1 MRKYDIKNKRNIGI
15 IIGIS
20 VITIIMFSLV
30 IKFFLSGD
38 RKEYIVNDGALVFDK
53 DKSIIKIDEN
63 STIKKKWNNEYYLKY
78 KDKNYELGNTAIS
91 YNEKTGEIILYGKY
105 YEIGASDNIDITD
118 GETVIKSSALTKFYK
133 LADRKYLVVDKD
145 IKSADGLLSTTDFLM
160 IDLDKVGNA
169 ILTNHKVNLKAFSA
183 TTIVTS
189 NYTFDIANEILT
201 YGSNKIDLKKI
212 IGSSNTYTKEDLIP
226 EENDDTGSGGNSGI
240 TNITDN
246 TSGNGT
252 TGDGTGNGTSGSGDG
267 NGSGNDGNG
276 GNKSNTVIEEIKK
289 ASKRTSVISVTSTT
303 SKITIDYII
312 YDPYKE
318 YTSVYMEVENNG
330 KIDTIYLNKNDT
342 RYELSNVFPNT
353 SYKFVFKYS
362 YIDDEGNSH
371 TEIFDN
377 VSITTKKPSVN
388 LKVTNVGF
396 GNVNYLITTD
406 NSYSIDSG
414 NLKVYVNGEV
424 VYNDI
429 VSINGNTTGVIKV
442 NAISGDYIELLLTD
456 IKSGDRIIRDVKS
469 SDKFVY

>member
-1 MRKYDIKNKRNIGI
+1 MKNKRNIGI

-38 RKEYIVNDGALVFDK
+38 RREYVVNDGALVFDK
-53 DKSIIKIDEN
+53 DKSIIKIDES
-63 STIKKKWNNEYYLKY
+63 STIKKKWNNEYYLKF
-78 KDKNYELGNTAIS
+78 KDKNYELGDTAIS

-169 ILTNHKVNLKAFSA
+169 TLVNHKVNLKAFSA

-226 EENDDTGSGGNSGI
+226 EEDDTGNGTNNGV

-246 TSGNGT
+246 TT
-252 TGDGTGNGTSGSGDG
+252 GTGNGTGGAGNGTGGGTGDGSGDG
-267 NGSGNDGNG
+267 TGGNG
-276 GNKSNTVIEEIKK
+276 KSNTIIEEIKK

-303 SKITIDYII
+303 SKITIDYVI

-318 YTSVYMEVENNG
+318 YTSVYMEVENVDDG

-353 SYKFVFKYS
+353 YYKFV
-362 YIDDEGNSH
+362 G
-371 TEIFDN
+371 
-377 VSITTKKPSVN
+377 ITTKRPSVN

-396 GNVNYLITTD
+396 GNINYLITTD
-406 NSYSIDSG
+406 NSYNIDSG
-414 NLKVYVNGEV
+414 TLKVYVNNEEV
-424 VYNDI
+424 YSGN
-429 VSINGNTTGVIKV
+429 VSISGNTTGKINV
-442 NAISGDYIELLLTD
+442 NAVSGDYIELLLTD
-456 IKSGDRIIRDVKS
+456 VKSNGRVIKNVKS
-469 SDKFVY
+469 SDKFIY